1 MDYESITKQNSR
13 QTMEAELMDPAERQ
27 EDEES
32 NISVVK
38 KKNTRCDW
46 NYVYDEVV

>member
-1 MDYESITKQNSR
+1 MDYESITEQMK
-13 QTMEAELMDPAERQ
+13 MEAELMDPAERQ

-32 NISVVK
+32 NKSEV

>member
-1 MDYESITKQNSR
+1 MDYESITEENF
-13 QTMEAELMDPAERQ
+13 MEAELMDPAGRQ

-32 NISVVK
+32 NKSVVK
-38 KKNTRCDW
+38 STKCDW